1 MSPRARLGALLL
13 VLACGQGVFAQ
24 DRAAAPATLTVGAGD
39 TATALAQ
46 QLRPAGATLEQTL
59 VALWRANP
67 RAFGNGNLNQLLQG
81 ATLQVPSEREIL
93 RLSAAQAHAL
103 VVEQVENFQAFAR
116 QQNPNRP
123 AAAASTSASATGLD
137 AAQWARALAEAQA
150 LKDALERQSR
160 DTQTRLA
167 QLEKNIQVLQS
178 MQAPQAAQ
186 AAQAGQ
192 AGQAGQAVQ
201 AAPAAS
207 GPMPAASAAAEA
219 ASDAV
224 PAPEAPA
231 SAPEPEASRPA
242 SDAAALAASA
252 ASEPLPALPQPL
264 LWTGA
269 LLALMLVLALGVRRR
284 SRTAA
289 AAGPGALEIPPQMA
303 RIDLNL
309 DSPPSGP
316 AGKQDTRP

>member
-123 AAAASTSASATGLD
+123 AAAASASATGLD

-186 AAQAGQ
+186 AGQ
-192 AGQAGQAVQ
+192 AAQTGQAGQAVQ

-207 GPMPAASAAAEA
+207 GPMPAASAASEA

-224 PAPEAPA
+224 PAPEAQA

>member
-123 AAAASTSASATGLD
+123 AAAASASATGLD

-186 AAQAGQ
+186 A
-192 AGQAGQAVQ
+192 GQAGQAVQ

-207 GPMPAASAAAEA
+207 GPMPAASAASEA

-224 PAPEAPA
+224 PAPEAQA

-252 ASEPLPALPQPL
+252 ASGPAPALPQPL

-289 AAGPGALEIPPQMA
+289 ATGPGALEIPPQMA

>member
-123 AAAASTSASATGLD
+123 AAAASASATGLD

-178 MQAPQAAQ
+178 MQAT
-186 AAQAGQ
+186 QAGQ
-192 AGQAGQAVQ
+192 TGQAVQ
-201 AAPAAS
+201 AAPTAS

-224 PAPEAPA
+224 PAPEAQA

-242 SDAAALAASA
+242 SDAAALAALA

>member
-123 AAAASTSASATGLD
+123 AAAASATGLD

-186 AAQAGQ
+186 A
-192 AGQAGQAVQ
+192 GQAGQAVQ

-219 ASDAV
+219 ASEAV
-224 PAPEAPA
+224 PAPEAQA

>member
-1 MSPRARLGALLL
+1 MALRTRLSALLL

-24 DRAAAPATLTVGAGD
+24 NPAATPTALTVGAGD

-46 QLRPAGATLEQTL
+46 KLRPEGATLEQTL
-59 VALWRANP
+59 VALWRTNP

-93 RLSAAQAHAL
+93 RLSPAQAHAL

-123 AAAASTSASATGLD
+123 AVSAQATGTD

-167 QLEKNIQVLQS
+167 QLEKNIQTLQS
-178 MQAPQAAQ
+178 MQAVP
-186 AAQAGQ
+186 
-192 AGQAGQAVQ
+192 
-201 AAPAAS
+201 S
-207 GPMPAASAAAEA
+207 ASAAAA
-219 ASDAV
+219 A
-224 PAPEAPA
+224 P
-231 SAPEPEASRPA
+231 
-242 SDAAALAASA
+242 AASA
-252 ASEPLPALPQPL
+252 ASEASSEPLVAPAAEASAPEAQASSPASEAAAVAASAPAPALAFALPQPL

-269 LLALMLVLALGVRRR
+269 LLALMLVLALVIRRR
-284 SRTAA
+284 SRTTTPAA
-289 AAGPGALEIPPQMA
+289 RPGALPDIPPQMA
-303 RIDLNL
+303 SIDLNL
-309 DSPPSGP
+309 DSPPTGP
-316 AGKQDTRP
+316 VGPQDKRP

>member
-1 MSPRARLGALLL
+1 MALRTRLSALLL

-24 DRAAAPATLTVGAGD
+24 NPAATPTALTVGAGD

-46 QLRPAGATLEQTL
+46 KLRPEGATLEQTL
-59 VALWRANP
+59 VALWRTNP

-81 ATLQVPSEREIL
+81 ATLQVPSERDIL

-123 AAAASTSASATGLD
+123 VASPPAASPD

-150 LKDALERQSR
+150 LKDTLERQSR

-178 MQAPQAAQ
+178 MQAT
-186 AAQAGQ
+186 QAGQ
-192 AGQAGQAVQ
+192 TGQAVQ

-207 GPMPAASAAAEA
+207 GPMPAASAASEA

-224 PAPEAPA
+224 PAPEAQA

-264 LWTGA
+264 QA
-269 LLALMLVLALGVRRR
+269 IFASPEFAFILATKVGNSKVVKKDVCLRA
-284 SRTAA
+284 
-289 AAGPGALEIPPQMA
+289 
-303 RIDLNL
+303 
-309 DSPPSGP
+309 
-316 AGKQDTRP
+316 

>member
-123 AAAASTSASATGLD
+123 AAAASATGLD

-178 MQAPQAAQ
+178 MQAAQ

-192 AGQAGQAVQ
+192 AAQTGQAGQAVQ

-219 ASDAV
+219 ASEAV
-224 PAPEAPA
+224 PAPEAQA

-289 AAGPGALEIPPQMA
+289 AAGQGALEIPPQMA

>member
-1 MSPRARLGALLL
+1 MALRTRLSALLL

-24 DRAAAPATLTVGAGD
+24 NPAATPTALTVGAGD

-46 QLRPAGATLEQTL
+46 KLRPEGATLEQTL
-59 VALWRANP
+59 VALWRTNP

-123 AAAASTSASATGLD
+123 TAAASASATGLD

-167 QLEKNIQVLQS
+167 QLEKNIQTLQS
-178 MQAPQAAQ
+178 MQAVPS
-186 AAQAGQ
+186 
-192 AGQAGQAVQ
+192 
-201 AAPAAS
+201 APA
-207 GPMPAASAAAEA
+207 
-219 ASDAV
+219 
-224 PAPEAPA
+224 PAP
-231 SAPEPEASRPA
+231 
-242 SDAAALAASA
+242 AASA
-252 ASEPLPALPQPL
+252 ASEASSEPLTSPAAEASTPQPQASSPASEAAAVAASAPAPALALALPQPL
-264 LWTGA
+264 LWTGT
-269 LLALMLVLALGVRRR
+269 LLALMLVLALVIRRR
-284 SRTAA
+284 SQTTA
-289 AAGPGALEIPPQMA
+289 PVIYKKLENTGMLLEVVKA
-303 RIDLNL
+303 HN
-309 DSPPSGP
+309 
-316 AGKQDTRP
+316 RPKMVKMNQLPTQQNFYIIKVTLAMLK

>member
-1 MSPRARLGALLL
+1 MALRTRLSALLL

-24 DRAAAPATLTVGAGD
+24 NPAATPTALTVGAGD

-46 QLRPAGATLEQTL
+46 KLRPEGATLEQTL
-59 VALWRANP
+59 VALWRTNP

-123 AAAASTSASATGLD
+123 AASAPATGPD

-167 QLEKNIQVLQS
+167 QLEKNIQTLQS
-178 MQAPQAAQ
+178 MQAVPS
-186 AAQAGQ
+186 
-192 AGQAGQAVQ
+192 
-201 AAPAAS
+201 APA
-207 GPMPAASAAAEA
+207 
-219 ASDAV
+219 
-224 PAPEAPA
+224 PAP
-231 SAPEPEASRPA
+231 
-242 SDAAALAASA
+242 AASA
-252 ASEPLPALPQPL
+252 ASEASSEPLTSPAAEASTPQPQASSPASEAAAVAASAPASAPALALALPQPL

-269 LLALMLVLALGVRRR
+269 LLALMLVLALVIRRR
-284 SRTAA
+284 SRTTASAA
-289 AAGPGALEIPPQMA
+289 RPGPLPEIPPQMA
-303 RIDLNL
+303 SIDLNL
-309 DSPPSGP
+309 DSPPTGP
-316 AGKQDTRP
+316 VGQQDMRP

>member
-1 MSPRARLGALLL
+1 MALRARLSALLL

-24 DRAAAPATLTVGAGD
+24 NPAATPTALTVGAGD

-46 QLRPAGATLEQTL
+46 KLRPEGATLEQTL
-59 VALWRANP
+59 VALWRTNP

-123 AAAASTSASATGLD
+123 AASAPATGPD

-167 QLEKNIQVLQS
+167 QLEKNIQTLQS
-178 MQAPQAAQ
+178 MQSM
-186 AAQAGQ
+186 
-192 AGQAGQAVQ
+192 QAVPSASA

-207 GPMPAASAAAEA
+207 EASAPQPQASSPASEAAAVAAS
-219 ASDAV
+219 
-224 PAPEAPA
+224 APA
-231 SAPEPEASRPA
+231 SAPTL
-242 SDAAALAASA
+242 AL
-252 ASEPLPALPQPL
+252 ALPQPL

-269 LLALMLVLALGVRRR
+269 LLALMLVLALVIRRR
-284 SRTAA
+284 SQTTAPA
-289 AAGPGALEIPPQMA
+289 ARPGGLPEIPPQMA
-303 RIDLNL
+303 SIDLNL
-309 DSPPSGP
+309 DSPPTGP
-316 AGKQDTRP
+316 VGPQDKRP

>member
-1 MSPRARLGALLL
+1 MALRTRLSALLL

-24 DRAAAPATLTVGAGD
+24 NPAATPTALTVGAGD

-46 QLRPAGATLEQTL
+46 KLRPEGATLEQTL
-59 VALWRANP
+59 VALWRTNP

-123 AAAASTSASATGLD
+123 AASAPATGPD

-167 QLEKNIQVLQS
+167 QLEKNIQTLQS
-178 MQAPQAAQ
+178 MQAVPS
-186 AAQAGQ
+186 
-192 AGQAGQAVQ
+192 
-201 AAPAAS
+201 APAA
-207 GPMPAASAAAEA
+207 PPAASAA
-219 ASDAV
+219 SDASSE
-224 PAPEAPA
+224 PLTSAAAEA
-231 SAPEPEASRPA
+231 SAPQPQASSPA
-242 SDAAALAASA
+242 SEAAAVAASA
-252 ASEPLPALPQPL
+252 PAPALALALPQPL

-269 LLALMLVLALGVRRR
+269 LLALMLVLALVIRRR
-284 SRTAA
+284 SRTTAPAA
-289 AAGPGALEIPPQMA
+289 RPGGLPEIPPQMA
-303 RIDLNL
+303 SIDLNL
-309 DSPPSGP
+309 DSPPTGP
-316 AGKQDTRP
+316 VGPQDKRP

>member
-24 DRAAAPATLTVGAGD
+24 DRATAPATLTVGAGD

-123 AAAASTSASATGLD
+123 AAAASASASATGLD

-178 MQAPQAAQ
+178 MQA
-186 AAQAGQ
+186 AQAGQ
-192 AGQAGQAVQ
+192 TGQAVQ

-207 GPMPAASAAAEA
+207 GPMPAASAASEA

-224 PAPEAPA
+224 PAPEAQA

>member
-1 MSPRARLGALLL
+1 MTLRAHLGALLL
-13 VLACGQGVFAQ
+13 VLACGQGAFAQ
-24 DRAAAPATLTVGAGD
+24 ESATPAGVTVGAGD

-46 QLRPAGATLEQTL
+46 KLRPEGATLEQTL

-93 RLSAAQAHAL
+93 RLSASQAHAL

-123 AAAASTSASATGLD
+123 AASAPASGLD

-150 LKDALERQSR
+150 LRDALERQSR

-167 QLEKNIQVLQS
+167 QLEKNIQTLQA
-178 MQAPQAAQ
+178 MQAVPTTP
-186 AAQAGQ
+186 
-192 AGQAGQAVQ
+192 
-201 AAPAAS
+201 APGPASAAS
-207 GPMPAASAAAEA
+207 AASAASSASEAAAEA
-219 ASDAV
+219 AAAPLGEASAP
-224 PAPEAPA
+224 PAQASSPA
-231 SAPEPEASRPA
+231 SATADVAPPPAAPEW
-242 SDAAALAASA
+242 
-252 ASEPLPALPQPL
+252 PQPL
-264 LWTGA
+264 LWTAG
-269 LLALMLVLALGVRRR
+269 LLALMLVLALLVRRR
-284 SRTAA
+284 SRSSAA
-289 AAGPGALEIPPQMA
+289 ASSGSPEIPPQMA

-316 AGKQDTRP
+316 AGQSDSRP

>member
-1 MSPRARLGALLL
+1 MALRTRLSALLL

-24 DRAAAPATLTVGAGD
+24 NPAATPTALTVGAGD

-46 QLRPAGATLEQTL
+46 KLRPEGATLEQTL
-59 VALWRANP
+59 VALWRTNP

-123 AAAASTSASATGLD
+123 AASAPATGPD

-167 QLEKNIQVLQS
+167 QLEKNIQTLQS
-178 MQAPQAAQ
+178 MQAVPS
-186 AAQAGQ
+186 
-192 AGQAGQAVQ
+192 
-201 AAPAAS
+201 APAA
-207 GPMPAASAAAEA
+207 PPAASAASDASSEPLTSAAAEA
-219 ASDAV
+219 SAPQPQASSPASEAAAV
-224 PAPEAPA
+224 AASAPA
-231 SAPEPEASRPA
+231 SAPAP
-242 SDAAALAASA
+242 ALA
-252 ASEPLPALPQPL
+252 LALPQPL

-269 LLALMLVLALGVRRR
+269 LLALMLVLALVIRRR
-284 SRTAA
+284 SRTTAPAA
-289 AAGPGALEIPPQMA
+289 RPGGLPEIPPQMA
-303 RIDLNL
+303 SIDLNL
-309 DSPPSGP
+309 DSPPTGP
-316 AGKQDTRP
+316 VGPQDKRP

>member
-123 AAAASTSASATGLD
+123 AAAASASATGLD

-178 MQAPQAAQ
+178 MQAT
-186 AAQAGQ
+186 QAGQ
-192 AGQAGQAVQ
+192 TGQAVQ

-207 GPMPAASAAAEA
+207 GPMPAASAASEA

-224 PAPEAPA
+224 PAPEAQA

>member
-1 MSPRARLGALLL
+1 MTPRASLSALLL
-13 VLACGQGVFAQ
+13 VLACGQSVLAQ
-24 DRAAAPATLTVGAGD
+24 ESATTAAPLTVGAGD

-46 QLRPAGATLEQTL
+46 KLRPEGATLEQTL

-116 QQNPNRP
+116 QQNQNRP
-123 AAAASTSASATGLD
+123 AAAASAPITGMD
-137 AAQWARALAEAQA
+137 TVQWARALAEAQA

-167 QLEKNIQVLQS
+167 QLDKNIQTLQA
-178 MQAPQAAQ
+178 MQS
-186 AAQAGQ
+186 
-192 AGQAGQAVQ
+192 
-201 AAPAAS
+201 AS
-207 GPMPAASAAAEA
+207 SPVSAASAATEA
-219 ASDAV
+219 ASESVAS
-224 PAPEAPA
+224 PLTEA
-231 SAPEPEASRPA
+231 SAPEAQASSP
-242 SDAAALAASA
+242 
-252 ASEPLPALPQPL
+252 ASEPALATASGAEPALPQPL
-264 LWTGA
+264 LWTAA
-269 LLALMLVLALGVRRR
+269 LLALMLVLALAIRRG
-284 SRTAA
+284 SRTAPPA
-289 AAGPGALEIPPQMA
+289 QATAIEIPPQMA

-309 DSPPSGP
+309 DSPPPGT

>member
-123 AAAASTSASATGLD
+123 AAAASASATGLD

-178 MQAPQAAQ
+178 MQAA
-186 AAQAGQ
+186 
-192 AGQAGQAVQ
+192 QAGQAVQ

-219 ASDAV
+219 GSDAV

-231 SAPEPEASRPA
+231 SASEPEASRPA
-242 SDAAALAASA
+242 SDTAALAAPA

>member
-123 AAAASTSASATGLD
+123 AAAASASATGLD

-178 MQAPQAAQ
+178 MQAAQ
-186 AAQAGQ
+186 TGQ
-192 AGQAGQAVQ
+192 TGQAVQ

-224 PAPEAPA
+224 PAPEAQA
-231 SAPEPEASRPA
+231 SAPEPEASRQA

>member
-123 AAAASTSASATGLD
+123 AAAASASATGLD

-186 AAQAGQ
+186 A
-192 AGQAGQAVQ
+192 GQAVQ

-207 GPMPAASAAAEA
+207 GPMPAASAASEA

-224 PAPEAPA
+224 PAPEAQA

>member
-1 MSPRARLGALLL
+1 MALRTRLSALLL

-24 DRAAAPATLTVGAGD
+24 NPAATPTALTVGAGD

-46 QLRPAGATLEQTL
+46 KLRPEGATLEQTL
-59 VALWRANP
+59 VALWRTNP

-123 AAAASTSASATGLD
+123 AASAPATGPD

-167 QLEKNIQVLQS
+167 QLEKNIQTLQS
-178 MQAPQAAQ
+178 MQAVPS
-186 AAQAGQ
+186 
-192 AGQAGQAVQ
+192 
-201 AAPAAS
+201 APA
-207 GPMPAASAAAEA
+207 
-219 ASDAV
+219 
-224 PAPEAPA
+224 PAP
-231 SAPEPEASRPA
+231 
-242 SDAAALAASA
+242 AASA
-252 ASEPLPALPQPL
+252 ASEASSEPLTSPAAEASTPQPQASSPASEAAAVAASAPASAPALALALALPQPL

-269 LLALMLVLALGVRRR
+269 LLALMLVLALVIRRR
-284 SRTAA
+284 SRTTAPAA
-289 AAGPGALEIPPQMA
+289 RPGGLPEIPPQMA
-303 RIDLNL
+303 SIDLNL
-309 DSPPSGP
+309 DSPPTGP
-316 AGKQDTRP
+316 VGPQDKRP

>member
-1 MSPRARLGALLL
+1 MALRTRLSALLL

-24 DRAAAPATLTVGAGD
+24 NPAATPTALTVGAGD

-46 QLRPAGATLEQTL
+46 KLRPEGATLEQTL
-59 VALWRANP
+59 VALWRTNP

-123 AAAASTSASATGLD
+123 AASAPATGPD

-167 QLEKNIQVLQS
+167 QLEKNIQTLQS
-178 MQAPQAAQ
+178 MQAVPS
-186 AAQAGQ
+186 
-192 AGQAGQAVQ
+192 
-201 AAPAAS
+201 APAA
-207 GPMPAASAAAEA
+207 PPAASAA
-219 ASDAV
+219 SDASSEPLTS
-224 PAPEAPA
+224 PAAEA
-231 SAPEPEASRPA
+231 SAPQPQASSPA
-242 SDAAALAASA
+242 SEAAAVAASA
-252 ASEPLPALPQPL
+252 PAPALALALPQPL

-269 LLALMLVLALGVRRR
+269 LLALMLVLALVIRRR
-284 SRTAA
+284 SRTTASAA
-289 AAGPGALEIPPQMA
+289 RPGPLPEIPPQMA
-303 RIDLNL
+303 SIDLNL
-309 DSPPSGP
+309 DSPPTGP
-316 AGKQDTRP
+316 VGPQDKRP

>member
-1 MSPRARLGALLL
+1 MALRTRLSALLL

-24 DRAAAPATLTVGAGD
+24 NPAATPTALTVGAGD

-46 QLRPAGATLEQTL
+46 KLRPEGATLEQTL
-59 VALWRANP
+59 VALWRTNP

-123 AAAASTSASATGLD
+123 AASAPATGPD

-167 QLEKNIQVLQS
+167 QLEKNIQTLQS
-178 MQAPQAAQ
+178 MQAVPS
-186 AAQAGQ
+186 
-192 AGQAGQAVQ
+192 
-201 AAPAAS
+201 APA
-207 GPMPAASAAAEA
+207 
-219 ASDAV
+219 
-224 PAPEAPA
+224 PAP
-231 SAPEPEASRPA
+231 
-242 SDAAALAASA
+242 AASA
-252 ASEPLPALPQPL
+252 ASEASSEPLTSPAAEASTPQPQASSPASEAAAVAASAPASAPALTLALPQPL

-269 LLALMLVLALGVRRR
+269 LLALMMVLALVIRRR
-284 SRTAA
+284 SRTTAPAA
-289 AAGPGALEIPPQMA
+289 RPGGLQEIPPQMA
-303 RIDLNL
+303 SIDLNL
-309 DSPPSGP
+309 DSPPTGP
-316 AGKQDTRP
+316 VGPQDKRP